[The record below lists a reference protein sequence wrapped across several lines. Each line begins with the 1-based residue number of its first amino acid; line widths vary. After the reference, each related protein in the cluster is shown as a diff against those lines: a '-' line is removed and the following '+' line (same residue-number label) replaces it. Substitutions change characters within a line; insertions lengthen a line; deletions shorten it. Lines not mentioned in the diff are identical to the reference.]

1 MRDAFGHPQSAVVF
15 GGTSDI
21 ARAIVD
27 RLVPLGCRTLVLAGR
42 DPDALHRAADEARSA
57 GATTVEEV
65 VFDALRLNDVPAV
78 VTECFAAAS
87 GDVDLVLMAVGVLG
101 DQKRDEHDGTATA
114 EVLTATAVW
123 PAAALAS
130 SFEKLQR
137 QGQGR
142 IVVLSS
148 VAGVRVRRANYV
160 YGAAK
165 AGLDAYAIGLSEAAR
180 GTGVDVHVVRPGFVR
195 TKMTEGLPAAPF
207 STDRGAVADAV
218 IRGMDQKQTVIW
230 APAPLRFIF
239 SVFRLLPQFV
249 WRRLPG

>member
-21 ARAIVD
+21 ARAIVE
-27 RLVPLGCRTLVLAGR
+27 RLVPLGCTTIVLAGR
-42 DPDALHRAADEARSA
+42 DADALKRSAEEARAA
-57 GATTVEEV
+57 GATRVAEV
-65 VFDALRLNDVPAV
+65 RFDALDLADTSTV
-78 VTECFAAAS
+78 VDQCFAAAE

-101 DQKRDEHDGTATA
+101 HQETDEIDGTATTQ
-114 EVLTATAVW
+114 VLSATTVW
-123 PAAALAS
+123 PAAALATT
-130 SFEKLQR
+130 FEKLKRQR
-137 QGQGR
+137 QGR

-165 AGLDAYAIGLSEAAR
+165 SGLDAYAIGLSEAAR
-180 GTGVDVHVVRPGFVR
+180 GTGVDVHVVRPGFVH

-207 STDRGAVADAV
+207 STDPGAVADAV
-218 IRGMDQKQTVIW
+218 VNGIEHGQTVIW
-230 APAPLRFIF
+230 APAQLRFVF
-239 SVFRLLPQFV
+239 GVFRLLPQFV

>member
-21 ARAIVD
+21 ARAIVE
-27 RLVPLGCRTLVLAGR
+27 RLVPLGCTTVVLAGR
-42 DPDALHRAADEARSA
+42 DADALHRSADEARAA
-57 GATTVEEV
+57 GASTVAEV
-65 VFDALRLNDVPAV
+65 VFDALSLDDVPGV
-78 VTECFAAAS
+78 VTECFVAAG

-101 DQKRDEHDGTATA
+101 NQQEDEDDATATA
-114 EVLTATAVW
+114 RVLTATTVW
-123 PAAALAS
+123 PAAALAT
-130 SFEKLQR
+130 SFEKLKK
-137 QGQGR
+137 QGQGQ

-165 AGLDAYAIGLSEAAR
+165 SGLDSYAVGLSEAAR
-180 GTGVDVHVVRPGFVR
+180 GTGVDVYIVRPGFVH

-207 STDRGAVADAV
+207 STDKAAVADAV
-218 IRGMDQKQTVIW
+218 INGIDHHQTIIW
-230 APAPLRFIF
+230 APAPLKLVFG
-239 SVFRLLPQFV
+239 VFRFLPQFV